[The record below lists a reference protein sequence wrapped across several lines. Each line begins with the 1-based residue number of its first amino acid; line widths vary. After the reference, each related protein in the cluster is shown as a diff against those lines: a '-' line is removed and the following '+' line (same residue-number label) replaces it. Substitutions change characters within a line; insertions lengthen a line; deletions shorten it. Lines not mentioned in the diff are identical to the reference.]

1 MKSPFRT
8 SYHVHSRFH
17 LQPPVLP
24 RNNHIARLQIETNG
38 SYNIGLGLREAGQ
51 TWPFFSPDERWA
63 DEEEEEE
70 AHHKSQEISREDE
83 ISPSAAAASFIEVH
97 VPMPVVC
104 SIGESIRRLQ

>member
-24 RNNHIARLQIETNG
+24 RHNHIARLQIETNG

-51 TWPFFSPDERWA
+51 TWLFFSPDERWA
-63 DEEEEEE
+63 DEEEEE